1 MNLGATAHA
10 ANTEVYPSASFGR
23 LTKTNKN
30 KTKMEFRFEGYIREI
45 GPLEAVTFKN
55 NTVHNKREI
64 IVSTDEEYPN
74 SMAIGFWDDDA
85 KALSEATQRQYI
97 SVDFKCKADII
108 KTKDGVAFFKNTIKG
123 WRFVLGTVNFN
134 LRWHDQQPP
143 QQQPAPAQQVAPPQ
157 QAAPAQQV
165 APQQAAPQQV
175 ALNVNGLPNPVMLN
189 PPF

>member
-1 MNLGATAHA
+1 
-10 ANTEVYPSASFGR
+10 
-23 LTKTNKN
+23 
-30 KTKMEFRFEGYIREI
+30 MEFRFEGYIREI

-97 SVDFKCKADII
+97 SVDFKCRADIV
-108 KTKDGVAFFKNTIKG
+108 KTKEGVTFFKNTIKG

-143 QQQPAPAQQVAPPQ
+143 QQ
-157 QAAPAQQV
+157 AAPAQQV
-165 APQQAAPQQV
+165 AAPQV
-175 ALNVNGLPNPVMLN
+175 AMQVNGLPNPVMLN
-189 PPF
+189 QGQAPF

>member
-1 MNLGATAHA
+1 MGA
-10 ANTEVYPSASFGR
+10 
-23 LTKTNKN
+23 LQKQTKKL
-30 KTKMEFRFEGYIREI
+30 TKMEFRFEGYIREI

-85 KALSEATQRQYI
+85 KALSEATPKQYI
-97 SVDFKCKADII
+97 SVDFKCRADII
-108 KTKDGVAFFKNTIKG
+108 KTKDGVTFFKNTIKG

-134 LRWHDQQPP
+134 LRWNDQQPP
-143 QQQPAPAQQVAPPQ
+143 QQPAHAQQVAAVAQQTAAPPQ
-157 QAAPAQQV
+157 QV
-165 APQQAAPQQV
+165 AVVPQQAAPQQPAPQQV
-175 ALNVNGLPNPVMLN
+175 AMKVNGLPNPVMLN

>member
-1 MNLGATAHA
+1 
-10 ANTEVYPSASFGR
+10 
-23 LTKTNKN
+23 
-30 KTKMEFRFEGYIREI
+30 MEFRFEGYIREI

-85 KALSEATQRQYI
+85 KALSEATPKQYI
-97 SVDFKCKADII
+97 SVDFKCRADII
-108 KTKDGVAFFKNTIKG
+108 KTKDGVTFFKNTIKG

-143 QQQPAPAQQVAPPQ
+143 QQQPAHAQQVAPLQAAPPQ
-157 QAAPAQQV
+157 PAPAQQV
-165 APQQAAPQQV
+165 AAVPQQT

>member
-1 MNLGATAHA
+1 
-10 ANTEVYPSASFGR
+10 
-23 LTKTNKN
+23 
-30 KTKMEFRFEGYIREI
+30 MEFRFERYIREI

-85 KALSEATQRQYI
+85 KALSEATPRQYI
-97 SVDFKCKADII
+97 SVDFKCKADIM

-143 QQQPAPAQQVAPPQ
+143 QQ
-157 QAAPAQQV
+157 AAPAQQV
-165 APQQAAPQQV
+165 AAPQVATIPGYQQAAPQQV
-175 ALNVNGLPNPVMLN
+175 AAPPQQAAAPAQQVAAPQVAMQVNGLPNPVMLN
-189 PPF
+189 QGQAPF

>member
-1 MNLGATAHA
+1 
-10 ANTEVYPSASFGR
+10 
-23 LTKTNKN
+23 
-30 KTKMEFRFEGYIREI
+30 MEFRFEGYIREI
-45 GPLEAVTFKN
+45 GPLETVTFKN

-85 KALSEATQRQYI
+85 KALSEATPRQYI
-97 SVDFKCKADII
+97 SVDFKCKADIM

-134 LRWHDQQPP
+134 LRWHDQ
-143 QQQPAPAQQVAPPQ
+143 PAPAQQVATIPGYQQAAAPQQVAPPQ
-157 QAAPAQQV
+157 QAV
-165 APQQAAPQQV
+165 PQQV
-175 ALNVNGLPNPVMLN
+175 AMQVNGLPNPVMLN

>member
-1 MNLGATAHA
+1 
-10 ANTEVYPSASFGR
+10 
-23 LTKTNKN
+23 
-30 KTKMEFRFEGYIREI
+30 MEFRFEGYIREI
-45 GPLEAVTFKN
+45 GPLETVTFKN

-85 KALSEATQRQYI
+85 KALSEATPRQYI
-97 SVDFKCKADII
+97 SVDFKCKADIM

-134 LRWHDQQPP
+134 LRWHDQ
-143 QQQPAPAQQVAPPQ
+143 PAPAQQVATIPGYQQPAVPQ
-157 QAAPAQQV
+157 QTAP
-165 APQQAAPQQV
+165 PQQV
-175 ALNVNGLPNPVMLN
+175 AAPQVAMQVNGLPNPVMLN

>member
-1 MNLGATAHA
+1 
-10 ANTEVYPSASFGR
+10 
-23 LTKTNKN
+23 
-30 KTKMEFRFEGYIREI
+30 MEFRFEGYIREI

-85 KALSEATQRQYI
+85 TALSEATPRQYI
-97 SVDFKCKADII
+97 SVDFKCKADIM

-134 LRWHDQQPP
+134 LRWNDQQPP
-143 QQQPAPAQQVAPPQ
+143 QQAAHAQQVAAVAQQTAAPPQ
-157 QAAPAQQV
+157 QV
-165 APQQAAPQQV
+165 AVVPQQAAPQQPAPQQV
-175 ALNVNGLPNPVMLN
+175 AMKVNGLPNPVMLN

>member
-1 MNLGATAHA
+1 
-10 ANTEVYPSASFGR
+10 
-23 LTKTNKN
+23 
-30 KTKMEFRFEGYIREI
+30 MEFRFEGYIREI

-85 KALSEATQRQYI
+85 KALSEATPKQYI
-97 SVDFKCKADII
+97 SVDFKCRADII
-108 KTKDGVAFFKNTIKG
+108 KTKDGVTFFKNTIKG

-134 LRWHDQQPP
+134 LRWNDQQPP
-143 QQQPAPAQQVAPPQ
+143 QQPAHAQQVA
-157 QAAPAQQV
+157 AVAQQV
-165 APQQAAPQQV
+165 APQQAPPQPAPPQQV
-175 ALNVNGLPNPVMLN
+175 APPQQPPQQVAAVAQQTALHVNGLPNPVMLN